1 MRPWSKAAAAA
12 LLLGLAAGPARAR
25 GRVYDPEVA
34 LLLLNVQQQSLDLIR
49 DEMLRQ
55 AEWLNLGAMRAV
67 LPEKMPEFERQVRA
81 KLTVDSDVIEDY
93 KLLIEN
99 MSPSNAPEAEALV
112 AEIRRYHDLR
122 PGPPLERIPIPPISG
137 DGPSLLEEN
146 GPGADVAAALTGT
159 PIMDE
164 PIAYAE
170 RHFGTTGPFL
180 RRRKWNLDFYLG
192 SFNDLIPH
200 YRALGYRRLY
210 RLRAAYMS
218 FGRSA
223 YVLAPEP
230 GLRPRMVYCAF
241 YGQDLFLHT
250 RAQWAELTK
259 AAKGQGPEVRTL
271 TCPDCRW
278 VLPGVRE
285 MNSLLATVPYT
296 ADEVVIGYDELFAQ
310 AWKDSLLGIYENDY
324 WRLAYYQN
332 KAGVVVTVQARH
344 TDFGE
349 ILAASMEPLI
359 RRGAKEI
366 LFGGP
371 AAIVDG
377 KLDPSDLALPTDFVT
392 FAGQTLALDNALI
405 FARHPKPTVFAALPS
420 PLLATKEWINDARG
434 HGVAAFDGEMSRLV
448 EDSSHWKRLDDGG
461 PVRLGI
467 GAVLGGISN
476 LHPEEDRA
484 VYTRESASR
493 AGRESAKAQFV
504 KEVQAALNAAARDRR
519 R

>member
-1 MRPWSKAAAAA
+1 MRPWSSAVLAGLLLAAAI
-12 LLLGLAAGPARAR
+12 PARAR

-49 DEMLRQ
+49 EEMLRQ
-55 AEWLNLGAMRAV
+55 ADWLNLGAMRAV
-67 LPEKMPEFERQVRA
+67 LPEKMPEFEAQVRA
-81 KLTVDSDVIEDY
+81 GLTVDSDVIEDY

-99 MSPSNAPEAEALV
+99 MSPSNAPEAEKLV

-122 PGPPLERIPIPPISG
+122 PGPPLERIPLPPGSG
-137 DGPSLLEEN
+137 DGPSLMEED
-146 GPGADVAAALTGT
+146 GPGADVVSALKGT
-159 PIMDE
+159 PVMDE
-164 PIAYAE
+164 PVAYAE
-170 RHFGTTGPFL
+170 RRFGTSGPFL

-259 AAKGQGPEVRTL
+259 AAKGQGPSVRTL

-278 VLPGVRE
+278 VLPGVKA

-296 ADEVVIGYDELFAQ
+296 ADQVVVGYDDLFARE
-310 AWKDSLLGIYENDY
+310 WKDSLLGVYENDY
-324 WRLAYYQN
+324 WRLAFYQN
-332 KAGVVVTVQARH
+332 EAGIVATVQARH
-344 TDFGE
+344 TNFGE
-349 ILAASMEPLI
+349 ILAASMGPLV
-359 RRGAKEI
+359 RRGAKGI
-366 LFGGP
+366 FYGGP
-371 AAIVDG
+371 AAVIDD
-377 KLDPSDLALPTDFVT
+377 KLDVSDLAEPTDFVT
-392 FAGQTLALDNALI
+392 FAGQSIPLENALV
-405 FARHPKPTVFAALPS
+405 FKRRKQPTVFAALPS
-420 PLLATKEWINDARG
+420 PLMATQEWLSDSKG

-448 EDSSHWKRLDDGG
+448 EESSHWKRLDDGG

-467 GAVLGGISN
+467 GGVLGGISN

-484 VYTRESASR
+484 VYTMESAAR
-493 AGRESAKAQFV
+493 TGRESAKSQFV
-504 KEVQAALNAAARDRR
+504 KEVRQALSAAAREKSR
-519 R
+519 